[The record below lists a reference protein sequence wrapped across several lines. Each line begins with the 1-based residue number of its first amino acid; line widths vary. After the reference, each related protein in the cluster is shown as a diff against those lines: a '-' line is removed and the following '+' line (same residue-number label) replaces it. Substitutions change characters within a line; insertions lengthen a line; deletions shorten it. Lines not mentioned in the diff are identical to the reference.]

1 MPTKIEWTDETY
13 NPIVGCSKVSEGCA
27 NCYAERMA
35 VRLASMGEL
44 SLGRGERWTF
54 CPQHPEYYGV
64 VETTGLGQ
72 NGWNGKTALVES
84 VLDKPLHWRKPRR
97 VFVGSMTD
105 IFHPSVPDEW
115 LNLVW
120 AVMRKS
126 SHYFLLLTK
135 RPERMRDY
143 IKKHVPVFSGHRIWL
158 GVTTENQRCADE
170 RIPVLLQTPA
180 AVRFVSVEPMLEPV
194 DIKNALRGYPE
205 QTSARQYVTH
215 EMALDAGQPE
225 REGELYSDDEWQQ
238 TCPPLNWVIVGC
250 ESGPRRR
257 PCPHEWMRNLIQQC
271 RDAGVPCFVKQVAEN
286 EDGTGKVVHDPLPEW
301 GVREW
306 PDHIGDATKMI
317 GGE

>member
-35 VRLASMGEL
+35 MRLASMGEL

-194 DIKNALRGYPE
+194 RFGDVPGFNKAGSAGVELLR
-205 QTSARQYVTH
+205 
-215 EMALDAGQPE
+215 
-225 REGELYSDDEWQQ
+225 
-238 TCPPLNWVIVGC
+238 NFWVICGV
-250 ESGPRRR
+250 ESGPKRR

-271 RDAGVPCFVKQVAEN
+271 RDAEVPVFLKQWAEN

-306 PDHIGDATKMI
+306 PNHIGDATKMI